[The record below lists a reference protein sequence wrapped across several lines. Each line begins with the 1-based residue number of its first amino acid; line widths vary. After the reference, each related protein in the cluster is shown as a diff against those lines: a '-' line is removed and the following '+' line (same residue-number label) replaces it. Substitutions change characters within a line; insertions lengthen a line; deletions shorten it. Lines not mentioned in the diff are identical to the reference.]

1 MGNAQASK
9 RNARD
14 KSRDASLRNADRV
27 YDDLRSQIL
36 TLRLD
41 PGAALD
47 ESRIVQEMGTS
58 RTPVRE
64 AVIRLVSEGLL
75 RRDGRQI
82 RVSSFEVSQL
92 RAFFEGM
99 TLMSRAIH
107 RMAAARR
114 SPGQLKVIHDKLVAF
129 EKEAAQRDE
138 VRISEAN
145 LAFHKAIAE
154 AADSLFIQRA
164 YQDLLVES
172 LRLARQCFAADEDQE
187 SAQREHLARIIVD
200 HKEIYK
206 AIERRDVE
214 DADRLASRHS
224 LLFRERLS
232 RQILGPSA
240 QAASM
245 SLTD

>member
-1 MGNAQASK
+1 MSRSSGSGV
-9 RNARD
+9 RD
-14 KSRDASLRNADRV
+14 ADRV
-27 YDDLRSQIL
+27 YDDLRRRIL

-41 PGAALD
+41 PGATLD

-75 RRDGRQI
+75 RRDGRQV

-99 TLMSRAIH
+99 TLISRAIH
-107 RMAAARR
+107 RMAAVRR
-114 SPGQLKVIHDKLVAF
+114 TASQLKVRHDRLIAF
-129 EKEAAQRDE
+129 EKEAKQGDE

-145 LAFHKAIAE
+145 HAFHQAIAE
-154 AADSLFIQRA
+154 AADSVFLQKT
-164 YQDLLVES
+164 YEDLLLDS
-172 LRLARQCFAADEDQE
+172 LRLARQCFASGEEGE
-187 SAQREHLARIIVD
+187 SPRRAHLARIIAD
-200 HKEIYK
+200 HKEIYQ
-206 AIERRDVE
+206 AIERRDAE
-214 DADRLASRHS
+214 EADRLASGHS

-240 QAASM
+240 QAASIE
-245 SLTD
+245 LTE